1 MVRAISLIFKIL
13 CVSALRLHKVQLCI
27 PKSIRLTATMSDQR
41 CIYRRGSGEEGTGW
55 NVVVQRKERKFRK
68 SFPDWKFNG
77 EEGAL
82 AAAQAWRDKIEELH
96 PKASKQEVMDSKGQS
111 TPSGR
116 LGVTRVYIR
125 SKARDGGE
133 TSYPVWKASAPRVN
147 GAKKHSKCFSVI
159 KYGEK
164 QAFKLAVAA
173 RKAFEAA
180 LATELQQP
188 FKSGERR
195 ITSLEMRNI
204 RRHTDMEGWQADIK
218 YRRLGKSFIKS
229 FADSRFGGQ
238 DQSLRAAQA
247 WRDEIVRLHPP
258 PTHKERAGRPITGNK
273 SGVAGVYLLDYEDKR
288 ADGRSII
295 RTYWSANTPGRVTPR
310 RTRLF
315 SIEKHGEREAFRMAV
330 EARKAFE
337 ELLED

>member
-1 MVRAISLIFKIL
+1 MSHELHLKIDSETTL
-13 CVSALRLHKVQLCI
+13 DV
-27 PKSIRLTATMSDQR
+27 R
-41 CIYRRGSGEEGTGW
+41 CIYRRGAGEEGTGW

-68 SFPDWKFNG
+68 YFPDWKFKG

-82 AAAQAWRDKIEELH
+82 AAAQAWRDKIEKLH

-125 SKARDGGE
+125 SKVRDGGG

-147 GAKKHSKCFSVI
+147 GSRKHSKCFSVI

-173 RKAFEAA
+173 RKAFEAER
-180 LATELQQP
+180 ATELQQP
-188 FKSGERR
+188 YKSGERR
-195 ITSLEMRNI
+195 TRTPEMRNLQ
-204 RRHTDMEGWQADIK
+204 RQTDMEGWQVDIK
-218 YRRLGKSFIKS
+218 YRRLGQSFIKS
-229 FADSRFGGQ
+229 FADSNFGGQ
-238 DQSLRAAQA
+238 DQSLKAAQA
-247 WRDEIVRLHPP
+247 WRDEIVRLHPS
-258 PTHKERAGRPITGNK
+258 PTHKERAGRPMKTNK
-273 SGVAGVYLLDYEDKR
+273 SGIAGVYLLHYEDKR
-288 ADGRSII
+288 ADGSSII
-295 RTYWSANTPGRVTPR
+295 RTYWSAHTPGRATPR

-337 ELLED
+337 DLLDD